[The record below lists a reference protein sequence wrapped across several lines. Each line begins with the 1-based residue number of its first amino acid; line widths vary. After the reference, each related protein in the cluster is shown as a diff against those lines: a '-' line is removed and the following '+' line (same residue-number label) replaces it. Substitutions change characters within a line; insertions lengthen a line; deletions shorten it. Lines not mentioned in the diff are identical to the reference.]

1 MYWQKLEKLLPQRPK
16 IEIPSG
22 EDVEEVNLVE
32 FEESRGHGSRRE
44 AYDDD
49 DDDDHHGHG
58 PRVQCAHQ

>member
-1 MYWQKLEKLLPQRPK
+1 M
-16 IEIPSG
+16 
-22 EDVEEVNLVE
+22 EEVNLVE